1 MDFGESIAGTSGS
14 SAPQTRLT
22 IQNRYTI
29 AINASATPESM
40 GVAVRALGQV

>member
-14 SAPQTRLT
+14 SASQTRMA